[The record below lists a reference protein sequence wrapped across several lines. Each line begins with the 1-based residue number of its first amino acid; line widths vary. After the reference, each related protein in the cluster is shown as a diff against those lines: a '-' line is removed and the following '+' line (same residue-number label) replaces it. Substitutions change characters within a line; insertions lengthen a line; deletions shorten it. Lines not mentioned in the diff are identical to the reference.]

1 MPRILQNIALLSNA
15 EILVKL
21 VLKEDMLRIYNRVD
35 SEIKGYATKMR
46 KAFTK
51 ESNFLEDMWT
61 ALVFKQRNEY
71 PIEIFEKVKKLVDK
85 IFTSKLTTVNWC
97 VKGEGSTEITY
108 HVLYGRD
115 WRCKREDW
123 KTTFCETKNRDR

>member
-85 IFTSKLTTVNWC
+85 IFTSKLTTVN
-97 VKGEGSTEITY
+97 
-108 HVLYGRD
+108 
-115 WRCKREDW
+115 
-123 KTTFCETKNRDR
+123 